1 MIALLFLVLIVV
13 AAVVVAGLSGM
24 FVKTRRRTN
33 KGNTRVAVDRF
44 EDASRRVSA
53 AQAKWFDLNNEAL
66 IVGGAVLGADLAR
79 LERAE
84 SEAQESS
91 RQLYEAW
98 LPISDVKGDDVAS
111 YNDLSRERVT
121 EHKIQ
126 SLEIVE
132 QFEKKLDV
140 LERTIDEFRP

>member
-1 MIALLFLVLIVV
+1 MIFVLI
-13 AAVVVAGLSGM
+13 AAGVGAAGMGGM
-24 FVKTRRRTN
+24 WLKTRRRTN
-33 KGNTRVAVDRF
+33 TGNTRVAVDRF

-66 IVGGAVLGADLAR
+66 IVGGAVHGADLAR

-111 YNDLSRERVT
+111 FNDLSREQVT